1 MTDITAMIFNIQR
14 FSVDDGPGIR
24 TTVFFKGC
32 PLSCIWCHNP
42 ESHRREPELMYNA
55 QKCISCGACSTVCD
69 HGGHTFDGERVH
81 ILDRADCIACGACA
95 GICPTKA
102 VEMAGREESVENILK
117 EVLSDKIFYEQSGG
131 GMTVSGGEPL
141 YQPKA
146 VTALC
151 KAAKEAGLHV
161 AMETCGFASE
171 TTVRTV
177 AEWVDLFL
185 FDYKAT
191 ADTHETLTGVPQKP
205 ILDTLALLAELGK
218 DVILRCPIIPGCN
231 DTEEHFADIV
241 ALAKQYDNVKEVH
254 LEPYHPLGISKL
266 EQLGRAVTYD
276 NRSFLDAHTL
286 TARTE
291 EMTALCGKTVRIS

>member
-102 VEMAGREESVENILK
+102 VEMAGR
-117 EVLSDKIFYEQSGG
+117 
-131 GMTVSGGEPL
+131 
-141 YQPKA
+141 
-146 VTALC
+146 
-151 KAAKEAGLHV
+151 
-161 AMETCGFASE
+161 
-171 TTVRTV
+171 
-177 AEWVDLFL
+177 
-185 FDYKAT
+185 
-191 ADTHETLTGVPQKP
+191 
-205 ILDTLALLAELGK
+205 
-218 DVILRCPIIPGCN
+218 
-231 DTEEHFADIV
+231 
-241 ALAKQYDNVKEVH
+241 
-254 LEPYHPLGISKL
+254 
-266 EQLGRAVTYD
+266 
-276 NRSFLDAHTL
+276 
-286 TARTE
+286 
-291 EMTALCGKTVRIS
+291 